1 MSEALC
7 ENPTCRSA
15 VAIETLRSTPPA
27 DDVRVCPDCL
37 SRFFETL
44 RQLPVLYAR
53 CGELLQ
59 GERNRRMAPAR
70 GGLRQG
76 IVLKDALVEARTEVL
91 ALAASWAAMVVDEA
105 RPPRRPRR
113 DITTLVDFLLQYG
126 DWLAVH
132 PAIVDAMDE
141 FAEVHALAQQV
152 IDPVPNQIE
161 VGHCDRPGCHQ
172 KVYAQLATAG
182 PGDSLVRCSAG
193 HSWQPHQWLALQR
206 RVSRPQRHAVRRGEA
221 VA

>member
-76 IVLKDALVEARTEVL
+76 IVLKDALVEARTELL

-105 RPPRRPRR
+105 RPPPRARR
-113 DITTLVDFLLQYG
+113 DKTPLGELQVQYG
-126 DWLAVH
+126 ELQAAQ
-132 PAIVDAMDE
+132 PAIVEPMDE
-141 FAEVHALAQQV
+141 FAEVHA
-152 IDPVPNQIE
+152 
-161 VGHCDRPGCHQ
+161 
-172 KVYAQLATAG
+172 
-182 PGDSLVRCSAG
+182 
-193 HSWQPHQWLALQR
+193 
-206 RVSRPQRHAVRRGEA
+206 HA
-221 VA
+221 

>member
-76 IVLKDALVEARTEVL
+76 IVLKDALVEARTELL
-91 ALAASWAAMVVDEA
+91 ALAGSWAAMVVDEA
-105 RPPRRPRR
+105 RAPPRPRR
-113 DITTLVDFLLQYG
+113 GNTTR
-126 DWLAVH
+126 
-132 PAIVDAMDE
+132 
-141 FAEVHALAQQV
+141 
-152 IDPVPNQIE
+152 
-161 VGHCDRPGCHQ
+161 VG
-172 KVYAQLATAG
+172 L
-182 PGDSLVRCSAG
+182 
-193 HSWQPHQWLALQR
+193 
-206 RVSRPQRHAVRRGEA
+206 RGELGGLVGA
-221 VA
+221 PTGVVD

>member
-27 DDVRVCPDCL
+27 DDVRVCPDCV

-91 ALAASWAAMVVDEA
+91 ALATSWAAMVVDEA
-105 RPPRRPRR
+105 RPPR
-113 DITTLVDFLLQYG
+113 
-126 DWLAVH
+126 
-132 PAIVDAMDE
+132 PA
-141 FAEVHALAQQV
+141 
-152 IDPVPNQIE
+152 
-161 VGHCDRPGCHQ
+161 
-172 KVYAQLATAG
+172 
-182 PGDSLVRCSAG
+182 
-193 HSWQPHQWLALQR
+193 
-206 RVSRPQRHAVRRGEA
+206 RRGNTPRGGFQGDYGELMGA
-221 VA
+221 PTANRD

>member
-1 MSEALC
+1 M
-7 ENPTCRSA
+7 
-15 VAIETLRSTPPA
+15 
-27 DDVRVCPDCL
+27 
-37 SRFFETL
+37 
-44 RQLPVLYAR
+44 
-53 CGELLQ
+53 
-59 GERNRRMAPAR
+59 
-70 GGLRQG
+70 
-76 IVLKDALVEARTEVL
+76 
-91 ALAASWAAMVVDEA
+91 
-105 RPPRRPRR
+105 
-113 DITTLVDFLLQYG
+113 DFLLQYG
-126 DWLAVH
+126 DWLAAH
-132 PAIVDAMDE
+132 PAIIDAMDE

-161 VGHCDRPGCHQ
+161 VGDCDRPGCHQ